1 MRRTLT
7 LCPTC
12 QRSCDQCH
20 QPLRV
25 FAYCPPCAG
34 RKGGLSRSA
43 KKQDASRRNIEQTRL
58 MRRKRRRERG
68 QVIRLAPSGDP

>member
-1 MRRTLT
+1 MRSTLT

-12 QRSCDQCH
+12 ERRCDQCH

-34 RKGGLSRSA
+34 RKGGSSRS
-43 KKQDASRRNIEQTRL
+43 KKKREAARQNIERTQL
-58 MRRKRRRERG
+58 MRRRRRRERA
-68 QVIRLAPSGDP
+68 QVIHV